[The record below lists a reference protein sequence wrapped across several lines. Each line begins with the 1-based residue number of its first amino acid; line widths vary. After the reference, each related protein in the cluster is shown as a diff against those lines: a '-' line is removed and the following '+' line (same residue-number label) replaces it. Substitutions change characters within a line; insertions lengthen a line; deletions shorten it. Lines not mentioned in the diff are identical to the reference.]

1 MVYNYYVV
9 VTQSCLTLCDP
20 IDCSLPG
27 SIIPGIFQARILA
40 WSVLPVPS
48 PENLPNSGIFLTKG
62 LNLGLRHYRQ
72 MLYHLSHQGI
82 VYVCVCVCVRVHV
95 RARARACVHA
105 IT

>member
-1 MVYNYYVV
+1 MLKAL

-27 SIIPGIFQARILA
+27 STIPGIFQAGILA

-48 PENLPNSGIFLTKG
+48 PENLPDSGIFLTKG

-72 MLYHLSHQGI
+72 MLYHLSYQGRAFL
-82 VYVCVCVCVRVHV
+82 VRVEV
-95 RARARACVHA
+95 SIFINSLIFCPS
-105 IT
+105 ISQI